1 MRLVG
6 KGSENLRINMARHLN
21 SQFRRARGFSLIEL
35 LITLAVIAAMSSMM
49 FPAFSKVHDMAR
61 RLMCQNNM
69 RSLYF
74 ALRTFAED
82 SGQERLPESVHAS
95 RSLTAT
101 LRPQELMALSTDV
114 DPKSGRSAWDGLGKL
129 WRGGGALVG
138 DASNFYC
145 PAHGSRHTLAEYRE
159 HFEASA
165 KNASGIRRVARQPD
179 EKVYSNYHYWE
190 AWNRAVEARRTG
202 TSRPARENTFE
213 NVILTD
219 GLRSR
224 LDLNHR
230 GGCNTLKND
239 GSVEWIG
246 GTRYDL
252 VTMRLPKDG
261 ELPNTGDQTRIF
273 EQIVSEFNE
282 LSQ

>member
-1 MRLVG
+1 
-6 KGSENLRINMARHLN
+6 MARAPH
-21 SQFRRARGFSLIEL
+21 SPFRNARGFSLLEL

-74 ALRTFAED
+74 ALQTFAED
-82 SGQERLPESVHAS
+82 SGKDRRPESVHAS
-95 RSLTAT
+95 LDTSRP

-114 DPKSGRSAWDGLGKL
+114 DPKTGRASWDGLGKL
-129 WRGGGALVG
+129 WRGGGALLG
-138 DASNFYC
+138 DASTFYC
-145 PAHGSRHTLAEYRE
+145 PAHRSRHTLSEYQE
-159 HFEASA
+159 HFEPAA
-165 KNASGIRRVARQPD
+165 KNAQGIRRLGRQPV
-179 EKVYSNYHYWE
+179 EKVYGNYHYWE

-202 TSRPARENTFE
+202 NARPAKRNIFE
-213 NVILTD
+213 RVILTD
-219 GLRSR
+219 GLRTR

-230 GGCNTLKND
+230 SGCNTLEDD

-252 VTMRLPKDG
+252 VTTNLPKDG
-261 ELPNTGDQTRIF
+261 EVPNTTEQTRIF
-273 EQIVSEFNE
+273 EQIVNEFND
-282 LSQ
+282 LSR

>member
-1 MRLVG
+1 MDRSLH
-6 KGSENLRINMARHLN
+6 SP
-21 SQFRRARGFSLIEL
+21 FRPARGFSLVEL

-74 ALRTFAED
+74 ALQAFAED
-82 SGQERLPESVHAS
+82 SGQQRLPESIHAA
-95 RSLTAT
+95 RSTTLA

-114 DPKSGRSAWDGLGKL
+114 DPKTNRSSWDGLGKL
-129 WRGGGALVG
+129 WRGGNAAIG
-138 DASNFYC
+138 DASTFYC
-145 PAHGSRHTLAEYRE
+145 PAHQSRHTLSEYQE
-159 HFEASA
+159 HFEPTA
-165 KNASGIRRVARQPD
+165 KNAAGGRRLGKQPT
-179 EKVYSNYHYWE
+179 EKVYGNYHYWE

-202 TSRPARENTFE
+202 TTRTTKANIFE
-213 NVILTD
+213 KVVLTD
-219 GLRSR
+219 GLRTR

-246 GTRYDL
+246 GTKYDL
-252 VTMRLPKDG
+252 VTLQLPMAG
-261 ELPNTGDQTRIF
+261 ELSNPVDQTRIF
-273 EQIVSEFNE
+273 ERIVSEFND
-282 LSQ
+282 LSR